1 MYMTKSAILNT
12 NKSVTLHGGRKIWKQ
27 YYNRRENAP
36 FGQSY
41 VCQREELLRRAKRR
55 VKKLLVIVRNGTLG
69 KTGTSRSKVKNTLWN
84 GEILPSGCT
93 QVTSNI
99 YCIEGVAVK
108 E

>member
-1 MYMTKSAILNT
+1 MF
-12 NKSVTLHGGRKIWKQ
+12 R
-27 YYNRRENAP
+27 RRENAR

-41 VCQREELLRRAKRR
+41 ARQKEEMLRRAIRR

-69 KTGTSRSKVKNTLWN
+69 KTGTGKSKVKNTLLG

-99 YCIEGVAVK
+99 
-108 E
+108 